1 MQATPFGSTR
11 NRREK
16 KKKPTPKPW
25 HFRNALNTVIF
36 PEGTWPGQGISD
48 CVRKGCTWRS
58 PAVTDAHTHPQS
70 GFGPLLSTGPGLQAH
85 PSDMPPAQARD
96 RSPPCPGD
104 RVSAGTPSPA
114 ALGGPSPRAP
124 SRPPPPEAGQRPAS
138 PADNDRGRPARGP
151 GHGRSLRS
159 PPPPSLAAPPARG
172 WEPPAAAPAPLPV
185 RTAPRR
191 AGPFSLRHPGRAGAG
206 GGGRVSAGPP
216 WGLRFP
222 AGPRAAAP
230 AVSLGRSCQKARPG
244 RAAALQAGGR
254 ADRARRG
261 TLARPSAPRPPP
273 PLTSGWVPRR
283 PCRCSR
289 SPAGSDHAL
298 GDSPPSWMGGTRRPR
313 RCGRR
318 RGGTEGGGGCGAG
331 RGAAGAAGEGCPARR
346 GAGGPGGREE
356 GGEGEGEEEQGA
368 PDRAR
373 PVCPVPP
380 GPPWEP
386 GRAPPSPGH
395 LRALVSGRD
404 RGQLPLPST
413 TRSAPWQKRDTQSP
427 TPLPATLRTDQL
439 PFPRPVA
446 PRCRGG
452 LKAYRVKTG
461 LFLWLVLVCFLGCL
475 GFGGF
480 FVWLGFLKICLFVLL
495 CF

>member
-1 MQATPFGSTR
+1 MEEPRSYWCAHPPTIGFRSPSQHRPGATGTPQRHAPCPSAGQEPSLPGR
-11 NRREK
+11 PGLGGHPQPGRPRRAQPPRPVA
-16 KKKPTPKPW
+16 PTPAGS
-25 HFRNALNTVIF
+25 RAAARF
-36 PEGTWPGQGISD
+36 PGRQW
-48 CVRKGCTWRS
+48 
-58 PAVTDAHTHPQS
+58 
-70 GFGPLLSTGPGLQAH
+70 
-85 PSDMPPAQARD
+85 
-96 RSPPCPGD
+96 
-104 RVSAGTPSPA
+104 
-114 ALGGPSPRAP
+114 
-124 SRPPPPEAGQRPAS
+124 QREAS
-138 PADNDRGRPARGP
+138 PGAGAWPQP
-151 GHGRSLRS
+151 PL

-480 FVWLGFLKICLFVLL
+480 FVWLGFLKIYLF
-495 CF
+495 CFAFNCSRSRTSGPC